1 MVWKTGPVTTMTEEQ
16 VIRIIRDH
24 LEGQFPKVC
33 ANCERRY
40 TTFRNYLLN
49 TSRLG
54 SPMSYDAEIGD
65 WQPLKPLGAFT
76 HSNCQCGST
85 LALSSEGMP
94 LLRLWG
100 VLNWVRIETKKR
112 HQTTQELL
120 NYLREKVCNQ
130 VLA

>member
-1 MVWKTGPVTTMTEEQ
+1 MTEEQ
-16 VIRIIRDH
+16 VISIIREH

-33 ANCERRY
+33 ANCERCY
-40 TTFRNYLLN
+40 TTFRNYLLE

-54 SPMSYDAEIGD
+54 APMSYDAEIGD

-85 LALSSEGMP
+85 LALSSEGLP